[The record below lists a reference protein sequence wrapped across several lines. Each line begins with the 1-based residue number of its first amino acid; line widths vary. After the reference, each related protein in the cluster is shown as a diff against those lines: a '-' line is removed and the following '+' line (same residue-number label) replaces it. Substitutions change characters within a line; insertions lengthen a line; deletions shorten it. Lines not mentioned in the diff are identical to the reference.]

1 MCAPARRIAA
11 ALPAIWSSRRSP
23 KLPASAPA
31 SRVLPITGWWPMPPR
46 DAVLEAPLRHVYKA
60 LPHDSGAKHVQGSA
74 EYIDDMPEP
83 VGTMHIA
90 VGGSPVARGTI
101 RRIDLA
107 EVRARLASSPSL
119 PRRTYR
125 ERTIFRRGTP
135 TSRCSH

>member
-1 MCAPARRIAA
+1 
-11 ALPAIWSSRRSP
+11 
-23 KLPASAPA
+23 
-31 SRVLPITGWWPMPPR
+31 MPPR
-46 DAVLEAPLRHVYKA
+46 DAVLEAPLRHVYKP

-107 EVRARLASSPSL
+107 EVLSTPGVDHRGAHTGKERYFAGARRRAGVRA
-119 PRRTYR
+119 
-125 ERTIFRRGTP
+125 
-135 TSRCSH
+135 